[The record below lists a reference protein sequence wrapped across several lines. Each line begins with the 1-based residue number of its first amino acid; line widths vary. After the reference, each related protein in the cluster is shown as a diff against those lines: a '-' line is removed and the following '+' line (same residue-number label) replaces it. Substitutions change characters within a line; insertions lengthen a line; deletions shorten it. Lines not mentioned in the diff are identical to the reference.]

1 MYQVIQPNRGLSLS
15 LSLSLRGLCKVAEW
29 KNSIKRNSHN
39 LTLKWTPKWQSCSS
53 RDRSGSSS
61 GSRGSLR
68 HNQRARATIANQMAS
83 KVKAADGTQQP
94 RLQLAATCC
103 NARARCIAKP
113 VAVAARGVWGV
124 WARQNARDHQLQLQL
139 PQLHNAFAVTFCRLA
154 PLGTVT
160 QIDRQTDRQA
170 DEQTERQHIHSHTHT
185 HSQATDKAHSQRSSR
200 RRVDCLPFK
209 ASCALKSFVLGTQT
223 KAKNLWRDDYYVI
236 PTHTHIAIDTLSASC
251 ANLLRL
257 LNYYIF
263 SKGNSAYSSRISM
276 RKRRLRQCPK

>member
-1 MYQVIQPNRGLSLS
+1 MTSYSKLLWRPSHSWYCASLGCARLFNPSGAS
-15 LSLSLRGLCKVAEW
+15 LSLSLRGLCKVVEC

-39 LTLKWTPKWQSCSS
+39 LTLKWTPKWQSCCS
-53 RDRSGSSS
+53 SGSRGGRGSS

-68 HNQRARATIANQMAS
+68 HNQRALATIANQMAS
-83 KVKAADGTQQP
+83 KVKAAAAADGTQQP

-113 VAVAARGVWGV
+113 VAVAARGVW
-124 WARQNARDHQLQLQL
+124 ARPNAIDHQLQLQL

-160 QIDRQTDRQA
+160 QIDGRTYRETDR
-170 DEQTERQHIHSHTHT
+170 ERQHTHSHTHC
-185 HSQATDKAHSQRSSR
+185 QATDKAHWQRSSR

-223 KAKNLWRDDYYVI
+223 KAKYLWRDDYYVI
-236 PTHTHIAIDTLSASC
+236 PTHTH
-251 ANLLRL
+251 
-257 LNYYIF
+257 
-263 SKGNSAYSSRISM
+263 
-276 RKRRLRQCPK
+276 